1 MPELPEV
8 ETTCQ
13 GISPHIVNQT
23 IKHLVVRCAN
33 LRWPI
38 PKNLS
43 NQLSHQQITAVSRR
57 AKYIL
62 IHTTNGIIIC
72 HLGMSGCLKVTQP
85 DVSLEKHDHFDLV
98 LEHCVLR
105 YNDPRRFGCLLFT
118 QDPLEQHPLF
128 EHLGPEPLAAQFNAA
143 YLQKKAQRSKSS
155 IKTFIMNQKIVVGV
169 GNIYASEAL
178 FLAKIHP
185 KRAAHRISRI
195 RLEQLV
201 DAIKS
206 VLAKA
211 ITAGGTTLKD
221 FYRSD
226 GQPGYFKQE
235 LCVYDRD
242 NQPCRRCNTKI
253 KKIILGQRSSFYCTV
268 CQT

>member
-23 IKHLVVRCAN
+23 IKHLVVRRAN

-43 NQLSHQQITAVSRR
+43 AQLSHQQVTGVSRR

-62 IHTTNGIIIC
+62 IHTTNGILIC

-85 DVSLEKHDHFDLV
+85 DVRLEKHDHFDLV
-98 LEHCVLR
+98 LERCVLR

-118 QDPLEQHPLF
+118 QDPLDQHPLF
-128 EHLGPEPLAAQFNAA
+128 EHLGPEPLDPQFNAA
-143 YLQKKAQRSKSS
+143 YLQQKAQRSRSS

-185 KRAAHRISRI
+185 KRSAHRISHT
-195 RLEQLV
+195 RLENLV

-206 VLAKA
+206 VLTKA

-221 FYRSD
+221 FYHSN
-226 GQPGYFKQE
+226 GQPGYFKQK
-235 LCVYDRD
+235 L
-242 NQPCRRCNTKI
+242 
-253 KKIILGQRSSFYCTV
+253 
-268 CQT
+268 